1 MKVLFGLALSA
12 LLTPSLQAQE
22 KISFQTAR
30 QAEGTTLYLYA
41 PSVLR
46 LTRLDSAKVMP
57 GGKTSFTV
65 PKGLVRGVYKIGP
78 AKGQP
83 TELVL
88 GGTDKSFTEAADGR
102 VKGGKEQSAYQSFK
116 EIEANTQAGFM
127 QLQEQ
132 YNRMAKEGMTPPEQ
146 VKITSLFRK
155 KSDSI
160 YLAQDKAY
168 TEFAAKNVGTHAGKW
183 AAFLIPAKDEQEKTY
198 FPGTAAQL
206 AEQELAWPNIIQQK
220 MVIWLQRYLPQ
231 DLETYEKATLEAID
245 RAPAGSRFK
254 ENLFGVSAMVFASM
268 DQEFL
273 RPIANQWIKYYPNN
287 TQAKE
292 LLAQLPQPQPEVG
305 DMAPDIVLKDSTGKD
320 LKLSSLRGKV
330 VLIDFWA
337 SWCGPCRQENPNV
350 VRTYEQYKDKGFT
363 IFSVSLD
370 QDRGRWINAIAK
382 DKLSWPSHVSDLKG
396 WQSAGAQLYRVNSI
410 PATFLID
417 KDGKIIAKNLR
428 GGKLES
434 ELQKLIK

>member
-1 MKVLFGLALSA
+1 MKALFCLAVAS
-12 LLTPSLQAQE
+12 LLAVSTQAQE
-22 KISFQTAR
+22 KITFQTAR
-30 QAEGTTLYLYA
+30 QPEGSTLYLYA
-41 PSVLR
+41 PSVIR
-46 LTRLDSAKVMP
+46 LTRLDSAKVAP
-57 GGKTSFTV
+57 GGKTSFTL
-65 PKGLVRGVYKIGP
+65 PKGIVRGVYKIGP

-83 TELVL
+83 TEVVL
-88 GGTDKSFTEAADGR
+88 GGADKSFTETADGK
-102 VKGGKEQSAYQSFK
+102 VKGGKEQAAYQSFK
-116 EIEANTQAGFM
+116 EIEAATQSAFM

-132 YNRMAKEGMTPPEQ
+132 YNQLVKEGITPPEQ
-146 VKITSLFRK
+146 VKITALFRK

-168 TEFAAKNVGTHAGKW
+168 IAFAAKNTGTHAGKW
-183 AAFLIPAKDEQEKTY
+183 AAYLIPARDEQEKTY

-254 ENLFGVSAMVFASM
+254 ENLFGVSAMVFVGM

-273 RPIANQWIKYYPNN
+273 RPIANQWLKNYPNN
-287 TQAKE
+287 AQAKE
-292 LLAQLPQPQPEVG
+292 LLAQLPLPQPEVG
-305 DMAPDIVLKDSTGKD
+305 DMAPDIVLKDSSGKD

-337 SWCGPCRQENPNV
+337 SWCSPCRQENPNV

-363 IFSVSLD
+363 IYSVSLD
-370 QDRGRWINAIAK
+370 QDRARWISAIAK
-382 DKLSWPSHVSDLKG
+382 DRLTWPSHVSDLKG
-396 WQSAGAQLYRVNSI
+396 WQSAGAKLYRVNSI